1 MQFTYIGNQGSKD
14 VRLASSTANGAFVTA
29 NSASTFANGAFV
41 AANSGFSFANA
52 AFAQA
57 NAAFAAANTGGG
69 GGTLTGYV
77 DVFTGDGSNSSFTLS
92 TTPSNKNITF
102 VAVQGVLQPKA
113 SYNISGTALTFDS
126 TPPNTAYIE
135 VTTLVG
141 SGGAGGSSMTWYI
154 ANANTTMA
162 ASSGYFVNTAIGK
175 KTGVAIRRIILKNLK
190 EISVPLPSLLI
201 QKKIV
206 SILDAIFAEIDKAT
220 AAAEAN
226 ANNAEALFQSYLTEV
241 FEHGGKGWLDKIIND
256 VCSNITDGKHGDCAN
271 QENSGYYFLSAK
283 DIKNGILNYTNA
295 RQITKNDFNEFSL
308 NYICL
313 NYI

>member
-162 ASSGYFVNTAIGK
+162 ASSGYFVNTAIGPL
-175 KTGVAIRRIILKNLK
+175 TMTLPTSATLGDTIRLKY
-190 EISVPLPSLLI
+190 SARTFS
-201 QKKIV
+201 
-206 SILDAIFAEIDKAT
+206 
-220 AAAEAN
+220 
-226 ANNAEALFQSYLTEV
+226 ANNLTINRNSHKIQGNTNDLIVNVDQSSFGLVYSNSTY
-241 FEHGGKGWLDKIIND
+241 GWKVL
-256 VCSNITDGKHGDCAN
+256 
-271 QENSGYYFLSAK
+271 EL
-283 DIKNGILNYTNA
+283 
-295 RQITKNDFNEFSL
+295 
-308 NYICL
+308 
-313 NYI
+313 